1 MLPFVVAS
9 ILHLRVLAALEV
21 VVFQS
26 ELGRAFY
33 GRVTPELGSPVLQY
47 QRQLVTHTST
57 VSF

>member
-33 GRVTPELGSPVLQY
+33 GRVTLSWVALCY
-47 QRQLVTHTST
+47 NTN
-57 VSF
+57 VS